1 MQLVRFFEF
10 KFSTDVGIECSFYLT
25 CTLGVFDYYYS
36 NCMQLE
42 ECRQGDTKILQLC
55 CVYMYELLAKL
66 RLSLAWRIFCIHGLN
81 CRERFSIKIY
91 DKARLAHD
99 PLLPPL

>member
-10 KFSTDVGIECSFYLT
+10 KFWASSSFYLT

-42 ECRQGDTKILQLC
+42 ECRQGDTKILYYLATPQRIYTEAPSAPREFFAFMALIAAKDF
-55 CVYMYELLAKL
+55 LLSSPTA
-66 RLSLAWRIFCIHGLN
+66 
-81 CRERFSIKIY
+81 
-91 DKARLAHD
+91 
-99 PLLPPL
+99 